1 MRSQIG
7 QDAKG
12 HRLRSIRRFGVYL
25 VDFKRFLTRDYPL
38 SSKSLLFQSDF
49 RRIEMTKA
57 KFFVAAAL
65 LATATL
71 APNLADARH
80 NRHHLHNW
88 GLPYP
93 ISYLH
98 NYGPGLQPGSFAYY
112 DGPSTILCRQ
122 GAAAYIGQD
131 RRRHP
136 CY

>member
-1 MRSQIG
+1 M
-7 QDAKG
+7 K
-12 HRLRSIRRFGVYL
+12 
-25 VDFKRFLTRDYPL
+25 DYPL
-38 SSKSLLFQSDF
+38 SSKSRLFQSDF

-65 LATATL
+65 VATAAL

-80 NRHHLHNW
+80 NRHHLPNW

-98 NYGPGLQPGSFAYY
+98 NYGPGPQPGTFAYY